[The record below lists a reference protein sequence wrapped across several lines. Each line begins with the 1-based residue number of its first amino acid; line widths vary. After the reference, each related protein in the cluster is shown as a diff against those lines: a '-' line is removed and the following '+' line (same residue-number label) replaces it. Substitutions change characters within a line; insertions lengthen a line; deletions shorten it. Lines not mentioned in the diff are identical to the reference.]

1 MSRKGDAM
9 LSVADGFGRGWP
21 EYYEWSESLSWRE
34 ILEVNPRVG
43 ALVCRLAGSN
53 LPIQLFTRNLEFQD
67 SQS

>member
-21 EYYEWSESLSWRE
+21 EYYKWSEPLSWRE
-34 ILEVNPRVG
+34 ILEFNPRVG
-43 ALVCRLAGSN
+43 ALVYCLAGPN
-53 LPIQLFTRNLEFQD
+53 LPIQLFTRNMEFQD